1 MSSVAAELLIQAEA
15 KRLRLPVMAS
25 QAVRFAEE
33 AALAGHGSLEF
44 LAALLT
50 AEVEQRDRNVER
62 ARVAK
67 AKFPELKEISDFNF
81 ALVPSLNAPM
91 IAALA
96 KGAFIDRHEVIL
108 AVGPPGTGKTHI
120 ASGIGLEACR
130 QGRRVRFVTVAELV
144 MELSE
149 AQAEHRLSRLET
161 QLDRLDLLICDEL
174 GFIRLDSDQAQLLFI
189 LLAHRYTRGGLII
202 YVIWN
207 LAVVALSSEEGVWG
221 RNASLWNLGRL
232 GINQTTPRELSQPNA
247 GRCSR
252 SIPTQW
258 SGCRSKQ
265 IWAWPPARWRRTD
278 AVWSTTWG
286 YAAGKGSTL

>member
-1 MSSVAAELLIQAEA
+1 MSSLGAELLIQVEA
-15 KRLRLPVMAS
+15 KRLRLPVMAA

-44 LAALLT
+44 LAALLA

-91 IAALA
+91 VGALA

-189 LLAHRYTRGGLII
+189 LLAHRYTRGALII
-202 YVIWN
+202 TSN
-207 LAVVALSSEEGVWG
+207 LEFGDWTGVFNDDARLVSALLDRLTHRCHVLQFQAESYRFRESLAAQKSARGPERQPRSAKLAPAAKMPTSS
-221 RNASLWNLGRL
+221 
-232 GINQTTPRELSQPNA
+232 
-247 GRCSR
+247 
-252 SIPTQW
+252 
-258 SGCRSKQ
+258 
-265 IWAWPPARWRRTD
+265 D
-278 AVWSTTWG
+278 
-286 YAAGKGSTL
+286 

>member
-15 KRLRLPVMAS
+15 KRLRLPVMAA

-202 YVIWN
+202 TSN
-207 LAVVALSSEEGVWG
+207 LEFGDWTGVFNDDARLVSALLDRLTHRCHVLQFQAESYRFRESLAAQKSARGPERQRRSTKLAAAAEVP
-221 RNASLWNLGRL
+221 AS
-232 GINQTTPRELSQPNA
+232 I
-247 GRCSR
+247 
-252 SIPTQW
+252 
-258 SGCRSKQ
+258 
-265 IWAWPPARWRRTD
+265 D
-278 AVWSTTWG
+278 
-286 YAAGKGSTL
+286 